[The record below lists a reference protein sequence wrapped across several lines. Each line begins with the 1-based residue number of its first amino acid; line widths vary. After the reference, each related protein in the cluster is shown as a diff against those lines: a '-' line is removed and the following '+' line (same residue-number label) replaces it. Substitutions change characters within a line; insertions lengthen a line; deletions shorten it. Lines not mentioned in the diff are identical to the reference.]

1 MRTNGND
8 EHAIKAIYSPLPT
21 NKSGFPNPEG
31 VSLGVLAQRMHIYQL
46 HPGDNMVV
54 LQEKAQAWINERLDF
69 DSLSKRCS
77 YTASNNLDTIQ
88 VPLYQWTSDVFVRLG
103 QYVYF
108 GDVLDHI
115 NPDYATDYI
124 IFDEVIWKMLYRYP
138 NFLCRDMIMPRDRMI
153 ASLKAYFQVPSAQRR
168 DQAAW
173 IINTMEDEMR
183 AIGVNDDNLAIVV
196 FHLYFA

>member
-1 MRTNGND
+1 
-8 EHAIKAIYSPLPT
+8 
-21 NKSGFPNPEG
+21 
-31 VSLGVLAQRMHIYQL
+31 
-46 HPGDNMVV
+46 MVV